1 MITLQNTMFYK
12 GGRYR
17 SLLISAAISALA
29 AFAAVPFAAA
39 ESSYPLEG
47 GTRTFV
53 ETGDGFDVVNTFT
66 ESGTLTV
73 ASETTVRALFVAGGG
88 GGGCGGY
95 SGGGNERRA
104 AERRT

>member
-29 AFAAVPFAAA
+29 AFAAAPFAAA

-53 ETGDGFDVVNTFT
+53 ETGDGFDVVNTT
-66 ESGTLTV
+66 ENSKPGGRGGSGVVIV
-73 ASETTVRALFVAGGG
+73 AYDILQ
-88 GGGCGGY
+88 
-95 SGGGNERRA
+95 SGFMIILR
-104 AERRT
+104 